1 MPDHQFNATS
11 VWVRDPQPGQ
21 WDPARVVGGA
31 AVGGYVPLVLQHL
44 ANIAATGT
52 GLAFF
57 PALTAFGKRQIVRYE
72 GENVPNE
79 NSAFGPQASANKLIR
94 QHFGSGNYIG
104 TGAELN
110 LALMSARGANPAHD
124 AAWLATQLLTTPL
137 HRWDPATTSATSPLK
152 PAGVGLGTPA
162 FNNLVAALVQTIG
175 RWANGSLHLT
185 DKTTMDLVV
194 LILEPH
200 LRNGTGGATRI
211 HYNPLKTIVGGVHRA
226 PECGLFHELVH
237 AYYNAAGSQLSE
249 ECSTNEDIGRYFELM
264 AVGLPPFAGRPYHE
278 NAMRQWFA
286 NLARTQY

>member
-1 MPDHQFNATS
+1 M
-11 VWVRDPQPGQ
+11 
-21 WDPARVVGGA
+21 
-31 AVGGYVPLVLQHL
+31 PLVLQHL